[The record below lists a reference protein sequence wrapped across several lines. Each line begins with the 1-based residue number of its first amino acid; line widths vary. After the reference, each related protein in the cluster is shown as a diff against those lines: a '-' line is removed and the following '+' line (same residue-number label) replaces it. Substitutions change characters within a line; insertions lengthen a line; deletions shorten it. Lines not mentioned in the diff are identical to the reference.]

1 MSQQIARQVFEIES
15 QAILGLRDRLDASF
29 DRAVLALLACTGRVV
44 VTGMGKSGL
53 IGQKISA
60 TFASTGTPSLYLH
73 PVEAIHG
80 DLGRIVKGDVV
91 LAISYSG
98 ESEEMLALLPSIKR
112 LSVPLVSMTGSPR
125 STLATASEVHLDVSI
140 RSEACPMGLA
150 PTASTTAALAMGDA
164 LGMALMERR
173 GFTIDDFAVL
183 HPGGRIGK
191 KLVWIEELMHSG
203 PQLPRVRPEARLR
216 EVLFE
221 MTQKRLGMTTVCD
234 PDGRLLGVISDGDLR
249 RQMERHGPSVLELQ
263 AGQCMTASPVTI
275 AGREMATRALDIM
288 ESRRITSLVVVDGDG
303 RAVGVVHL
311 HDLWDDRDR
320 MSRPL

>member
-1 MSQQIARQVFEIES
+1 MSQSIARKVFEIES

-29 DRAVLALLACTGRVV
+29 DRAIETLFACSGRVV

-60 TFASTGTPSLYLH
+60 TLASTGTPSLFLH

-98 ESEEMLALLPSIKR
+98 ESEEMLALLPSVKR
-112 LSVPLVSMTGSPR
+112 LSVPIVSMTGSPR
-125 STLATASEVHLDVSI
+125 STLAAASDVHLDVSI
-140 RSEACPMGLA
+140 RVEACPMGLA

-164 LGMALMERR
+164 LGMALVERR
-173 GFTIDDFAVL
+173 GFTIEDFAVL

-191 KLVWIEELMHSG
+191 KLVRLEELMHRGS
-203 PQLPRVRPEARLR
+203 QLPLVRPEARMR

-234 PDGRLLGVISDGDLR
+234 EDGRLLGVISDGDLR
-249 RQMERHGPSVLELQ
+249 RQMERHGPGVLDLLAE
-263 AGQCMTASPVTI
+263 QCMTASPVTI
-275 AGREMATRALDIM
+275 AGGEMATRALDVM
-288 ESRRITSLVVVDGDG
+288 ESRRITSLVVVDAD
-303 RAVGVVHL
+303 RRVLGVVHL
-311 HDLWDDRDR
+311 HDLWKTE
-320 MSRPL
+320 MI

>member
-1 MSQQIARQVFEIES
+1 MSQQVARRVFEIES
-15 QAILGLRDRLDASF
+15 QAILDLRDRLDASF
-29 DRAVLALLACTGRVV
+29 DRAVDALCACAGRVV

-80 DLGRIVKGDVV
+80 DLGRIVMGDLV

-98 ESEEMLALLPSIKR
+98 ESEELLALLPSIKR
-112 LSVPLVSMTGSPR
+112 LSAPLISLTGSPR
-125 STLATASEVHLDVSI
+125 STLAAASEVHLDVSI

-164 LGMALMERR
+164 LGMALVERR
-173 GFTIDDFAVL
+173 GFTIEDFAVL

-191 KLVWIEELMHSG
+191 KLVRIEDLMHG
-203 PQLPRVRPEARLR
+203 GAQLPRVRPEARLR

-249 RQMERHGPSVLELQ
+249 RQMERHGPSVLELL
-263 AGQCMTASPVTI
+263 AGQCMTASPATI
-275 AGREMATRALDIM
+275 GGREMATRALDVM
-288 ESRRITSLVVVDGDG
+288 ESRRITSLVVVDLDA

-311 HDLWDDRDR
+311 HDLWKTE
-320 MSRPL
+320 MI